1 MCSCKN
7 NKKNI
12 TKIVDD
18 NNSKFK
24 SERIIVKYKSV
35 LIDKTVKS
43 LTKLVNLN

>member
-7 NKKNI
+7 HKKN
-12 TKIVDD
+12 TTTVFSD
-18 NNSKFK
+18 NSKVK
-24 SERIIVKYKSV
+24 SETITVKYKSV